1 MSKIFYQAKFDSY
14 NFMFTAFGETK
25 AKAIK
30 TLKLGLIQH
39 SRDYG
44 IDRDWWRD
52 YENDIY
58 AIEVSFDGCYR
69 DNEAILGQL

>member
-1 MSKIFYQAKFDSY
+1 MTFYQAKFDSY
-14 NFMFTAFGETK
+14 NFMFTAFGETE
-25 AKAIK
+25 AKAIM

-44 IDRDWWRD
+44 IDRDWWKD
-52 YENDIY
+52 CENDIY
-58 AIEVSFDGCYR
+58 AIEVGFDGCYR

>member
-1 MSKIFYQAKFDSY
+1 MTFYQAKFDSY
-14 NFMFTAFGETK
+14 NFMFTAFGETE
-25 AKAIK
+25 AKAIM

-44 IDRDWWRD
+44 IDEDWWKD

-58 AIEVSFDGCYR
+58 AIEVGLDGCYR
-69 DNEAILGQL
+69 DNEAIWGQL